1 MLKSLLV
8 TVAILTFTG
17 CGQIAVSSLFG
28 SSPATPFTEPVELKP
43 VSEALPNTYYTRKI
57 QMPLGILPVSFSSES
72 VDVRCEVEFS
82 RDNGTSWSPALSGEA
97 GDLILIRARFS
108 EELAAPSTAVIRI
121 NEQSVSWEIQPSS
134 VKKFALTQ
142 KLRQANANLNTY
154 ERFGS
159 SASVSYDGSRILV
172 AARTDKVGSVAEA
185 GSMTLYE
192 KLGESWN
199 EIAFLTQTGG
209 VAYEKA
215 GSTISLSSNGQRA
228 AMYAENG
235 SGPTL
240 KAGAVYLFWNDGGG
254 WSQKQK
260 ITLTLGEEETG
271 ARFGH
276 ALSFSADGTRLVL
289 SAIALSG
296 AVSSEGAVFVYD
308 FDPVTSKFV
317 RTQKI
322 SPPAS
327 TSTSFG
333 YAVRLSADGNTLVIA
348 RPYENET
355 AVEQGFVYTYIKKQ
369 DGLFELQNKLFAPRK
384 WAYQQF
390 GRDLSI
396 NGDGSML
403 TVGGQAFDV
412 QGNNAGVVF
421 TFARNANGTWKFL
434 NELSPPFPALSGATQ
449 FGLAQQLDTSGS
461 RLVISARN
469 GMNGAVKTGAIHA
482 YVLSDSKWVLT
493 ETLYAHD
500 GITDDVF
507 GDGVGISGDGKT
519 IVVGAAEHDDAGK
532 NSTGAAY
539 IFTEK
544 ISADATSSTG
554 DPRELVPTKATKL
567 ELHLP
572 FDLDISDIGPFANAV
587 GVGNLVTLS
596 SVKKVGVAAG
606 SFGAGSY
613 VTYPTAGIAQRFS
626 VAFWLYADGT
636 QTSGARLIEAASFRV
651 RLNSTPTQLVFESK
665 RASGTIVPTWVSDRS
680 SIQPGR
686 WHHIAVVYGGTL
698 ASVPTMYLNSVPLLN
713 YNTGPAPSGTIDPG
727 SGVTVG
733 GDSTG
738 GPDVSIRGQI
748 DELTFWN
755 TELNRQDIINLMNHV
770 H

>member
-1 MLKSLLV
+1 
-8 TVAILTFTG
+8 
-17 CGQIAVSSLFG
+17 
-28 SSPATPFTEPVELKP
+28 TPFTEPVELKP
-43 VSEALPNTYYTRKI
+43 VSEALPNTYYTREL
-57 QMPLGILPVSFSSES
+57 QMPLGILPVSFHAEAEA
-72 VDVRCEVEFS
+72 RCEVEFS
-82 RDNGTSWSPALSGEA
+82 RDSGVTWSSALSAQA
-97 GDLILIRARFS
+97 GDLIQIRARIIDD
-108 EELAAPSTAVIRI
+108 LAVPSNVVVRI
-121 NEQSVSWEIQPSS
+121 NEQSVNWEIQPT
-134 VKKFALTQ
+134 VFKHFALTQ
-142 KLRQANANLNTY
+142 KLRQANANLNIF

-159 SASVSYDGSRILV
+159 SVSVSHDGSRILV

-192 KLGESWN
+192 KIGESWN
-199 EIAFLTQTGG
+199 EVAFLTQTGG
-209 VAYEKA
+209 IAYEKA
-215 GSTISLSSNGQRA
+215 GSTISLSPNGQRA

-308 FDPVTSKFV
+308 FDPVTSQFV

-327 TSTSFG
+327 ASTGFG
-333 YAVRLSADGNTLVIA
+333 SAVKLSSDGSTLVIA
-348 RPYENET
+348 RPLENET
-355 AVEQGFVYTYIKKQ
+355 ALQQGAVYTYIKKP
-369 DGLFELQNKLFAPRK
+369 DGLFELQNKLIAPRK
-384 WAYQQF
+384 WAHQNF
-390 GRDLSI
+390 GRELSL
-396 NGDGSML
+396 NGNGSML
-403 TVGGQAFDV
+403 TVAGQAFDE
-412 QGNNAGVVF
+412 QGNNVGVVF
-421 TFARNANGTWKFL
+421 TFARNMNGTWKSL
-434 NELSPPFPALSGATQ
+434 NELSPPFPAVSGATQ
-449 FGLAQQLDTSGS
+449 FGSAQQLDAAGS
-461 RLVISARN
+461 RLVISARY
-469 GMNGAVKTGAIHA
+469 GMNGAVKTGSIHA
-482 YVLSDSKWVLT
+482 YVFSDSKWVLT
-493 ETLYAHD
+493 ETLYAYD
-500 GITDDVF
+500 GIADDVF

-519 IVVGAAEHDDAGK
+519 IVGGAAEHDDGGK
-532 NSTGAAY
+532 SSTGAGY

-572 FDLDISDIGPFANAV
+572 FDLDISDIGPFANPV

-606 SFGAGSY
+606 TFGAGSY
-613 VTYPTAGIAQRFS
+613 VTYPTVGIAQRFS
-626 VAFWLYADGT
+626 VAFWFYADGT

-686 WHHIAVVYGGTL
+686 WHHLAIVYNGTL
-698 ASVPTMYLNSVPLLN
+698 ASDPKMYLNSVPLLN
-713 YNTGPAPSGTIDPG
+713 YNIGPAPSGTIDPG

-755 TELNRQDIINLMNHV
+755 T
-770 H
+770 